1 MESKDRRHIARMQLF
16 DNEGDEEW
24 HASTNKQ
31 TISNSEVYQI
41 NRVSCCSLDQSG
53 SQPSLICHNLF
64 KVFLEDVKIGLYN
77 HNKKPLN
84 HLTAVWCLL

>member
-41 NRVSCCSLDQSG
+41 NVALETEGGCSSRSC
-53 SQPSLICHNLF
+53 
-64 KVFLEDVKIGLYN
+64 
-77 HNKKPLN
+77 
-84 HLTAVWCLL
+84 